1 MVIKKVLSGGGRRK
15 KSGVKLDE
23 WRMMGGKRQRGN
35 DFACRPFSPDLVTGL
50 KPMTV
55 LRV

>member
-1 MVIKKVLSGGGRRK
+1 MVIKKVLFGGGRRK

-50 KPMTV
+50 KPTTV